1 MGRRLPPLNAI
12 RAFEAAARLGGV
24 KPAAAELFV
33 TPSAVSHQLKSLE
46 DYLGVELF
54 RRAGRQITL
63 TSAGERYRTSVTQ
76 ALDEVELAT
85 RRVMTPGDSAVVT
98 VSVAPAFLTRW
109 LVPRVR
115 EFQDQNPD
123 IELRLSANNG
133 PIDFAWSD
141 IDMAVYFG
149 DGKWPGVESF
159 FLQEIVLV
167 PVCGPGYVADRPI
180 DDLQSLSRRTLIDIS
195 TRPTEWDEFL
205 ASFDIERPRR
215 GKRLGFSSTSLAVGA
230 AIEELGIALADRRL
244 IAREVKYGQLV
255 IPLDV
260 QMPTAEGF
268 YMVYQAGRELST
280 AMRCFFDW
288 VMTEIAAQRRS
299 DDPVPNGSG

>member
-24 KPAAAELFV
+24 KQAAEELFV

-46 DYLGVELF
+46 DFLGVELF
-54 RRAGRQITL
+54 RRSGRQIAL
-63 TSAGERYRTSVTQ
+63 TAAGERYRASVTQ

-85 RRVMTPGDSAVVT
+85 RRVMAPPESAVVT
-98 VSVAPAFLTRW
+98 VSVAPSFLTRW

-115 EFQDQNPD
+115 EFQDRHPD
-123 IELRLSANNG
+123 IELRLSANSG

-141 IDMAVYFG
+141 IDMAIYFG
-149 DGKWPGVESF
+149 EGEWPGVESF
-159 FLQEIVLV
+159 FLQQVVLV
-167 PVCGPGYVADRPI
+167 PVCSPGFLEDRRI
-180 DDLQSLSRRTLIDIS
+180 DNLLTLSRETLIDVS

-205 ASFDIERPRR
+205 AGFDIERPRQ

-230 AIEELGIALADRRL
+230 AMEDLGVALADLRM
-244 IAREVKYGQLV
+244 IEREVKYGQLV

-260 QMPTAEGF
+260 QMPTPQGF
-268 YMVYQAGRELST
+268 HMVYQAGRELSE

-288 VMTEIAAQRRS
+288 VMNEIVEQE
-299 DDPVPNGSG
+299 